1 MLHLE
6 SKIGH
11 CVLSLYNIYIIYKI
25 YTHNMSQLY
34 HYPHVFERRP
44 KEVMVGLEFHFFIF
58 KSLEILKLNPR
69 FIQST

>member
-1 MLHLE
+1 MVRDVT
-6 SKIGH
+6 SRTCDVTFGVKIGH

-44 KEVMVGLEFHFFIF
+44 KEVMVGLEFHFLYS
-58 KSLEILKLNPR
+58 KA
-69 FIQST
+69 